1 MFTKTKK
8 RVFLL
13 LDPEKGG
20 TVADRFV
27 NSFIIGLIL
36 VNTATVIVETVQ
48 AIYEPNKKIFWWI
61 DFLSVAIFTIEYL
74 LRVWSCTCNSKYAH
88 PVFGRIKYIFSV
100 GGIIDLLAIL
110 PFYLPLFGSFDLRFL
125 RMLRLL
131 RFARFFKLGRYMN
144 AKSVIINVIRSK
156 REELIL
162 SFLIIIFLIT
172 VAACLMFYIEH
183 DAQPGKF
190 SSIPETM
197 SDIVTFITVG
207 YGDAY
212 PATTLGKIL
221 SDFISL
227 LGIGM
232 FALPTGIL
240 ASGFTTEFK
249 KFKHEK
255 TICPHCGQEI

>member
-1 MFTKTKK
+1 MFAKTKRK
-8 RVFLL
+8 VFLL

-20 TVADRFV
+20 TSADRFV

-36 VNTATVIVETVQ
+36 LNTVAVILETVEG
-48 AIYEPNKKIFWWI
+48 IYTPHKKIFLLV
-61 DFLSVAIFTIEYL
+61 DVFSVVIFTIEYL
-74 LRVWSCTCNSKYAH
+74 LRVWSSTCNEKYKH
-88 PVFGRIKYIFSV
+88 PVYGRIKYILSV

-110 PFYLPLFGSFDLRFL
+110 PFYLPLFGAFDLRFL
-125 RMLRLL
+125 RLLRLL

-144 AKSVIINVIRSK
+144 AKGVIVNVIRSK

-162 SFLIIIFLIT
+162 SFLITMFLII
-172 VAACLMFYIEH
+172 VASCLMYYVEH
-183 DAQPGKF
+183 DAQPDKF

-207 YGDAY
+207 YGDTF
-212 PATTLGKIL
+212 PVTVTGKIL
-221 SDFISL
+221 LDCISL

-232 FALPTGIL
+232 FALPAGIL

-249 KFKHEK
+249 KFKK
-255 TICPHCGQEI
+255 VKNFCPHCGKEI

>member
-1 MFTKTKK
+1 MLAKTKRK
-8 RVFLL
+8 VFLL

-20 TVADRFV
+20 TSADRFV
-27 NSFIIGLIL
+27 NTFIIGLIL
-36 VNTATVIVETVQ
+36 LNTIVVILETVE
-48 AIYEPNKKIFWWI
+48 ALYSSYKELFWLIDVFSVIF
-61 DFLSVAIFTIEYL
+61 FTIEYV
-74 LRVWSCTCNSKYAH
+74 LRVWTCTCNEKYKH
-88 PVFGRIKYIFSV
+88 PVFGRIKYILSV

-110 PFYLPLFGSFDLRFL
+110 PFYLPLFGAFDLRFL
-125 RMLRLL
+125 RLLRLL

-144 AKSVIINVIRSK
+144 AKGVIINVIRSK

-162 SFLIIIFLIT
+162 SFLITMFLII
-172 VAACLMFYIEH
+172 VASCLMYYVEH

-207 YGDAY
+207 YGDTF
-212 PATTLGKIL
+212 PVTVPGKIL
-221 SDFISL
+221 LDCISL

-249 KFKHEK
+249 KFKK
-255 TICPHCGQEI
+255 VKNVCPHCGKEL

>member
-1 MFTKTKK
+1 MFAKTKRK
-8 RVFLL
+8 VFLL

-20 TVADRFV
+20 TAADRFV

-36 VNTATVIVETVQ
+36 LNTLAVILETVE
-48 AIYEPNKKIFWWI
+48 AIYIPCKEYFWLVEV
-61 DFLSVAIFTIEYL
+61 FSVAFFSIEYI
-74 LRVWSCTCNSKYAH
+74 LRVWSCTCNEKYSH
-88 PVFGRIKYIFSV
+88 PIFGRVKYMFSV

-110 PFYLPLFGSFDLRFL
+110 PFYLPLFGAFDLRFL
-125 RMLRLL
+125 RLLRLL

-144 AKSVIINVIRSK
+144 AKGVIVNVIRSK
-156 REELIL
+156 REELVL
-162 SFLIIIFLIT
+162 SFLITMFLII
-172 VAACLMFYIEH
+172 VAACLMYYVEH

-207 YGDAY
+207 YGDTFPVTAV
-212 PATTLGKIL
+212 GKIL
-221 SDFISL
+221 LDCISL

-249 KFKHEK
+249 KFKK
-255 TICPHCGQEI
+255 VKNVCPHCGKEL

>member
-1 MFTKTKK
+1 MFAKTKNK
-8 RVFLL
+8 VFLL

-20 TVADRFV
+20 TSADRFV
-27 NSFIIGLIL
+27 NTFIIALIL
-36 VNTATVIVETVQ
+36 LNTIAVILETVESLYT
-48 AIYEPNKKIFWWI
+48 AHKEFFWLV
-61 DFLSVAIFTIEYL
+61 DVFSVIIFTIEYL
-74 LRVWSCTCNSKYAH
+74 LRVWTCTNNEQYKH
-88 PVFGRIKYIFSV
+88 PVFGRIKYVFSV

-110 PFYLPLFGSFDLRFL
+110 PFYLPLFGAFDLRFL
-125 RMLRLL
+125 RLLRLL

-144 AKSVIINVIRSK
+144 AKGVIVNVIRSK

-162 SFLIIIFLIT
+162 SFLITMFLII
-172 VAACLMFYIEH
+172 VASCLMYYVEH
-183 DAQPGKF
+183 DVQPGKF

-207 YGDAY
+207 YGDTF
-212 PATTLGKIL
+212 PETVTGKIL
-221 SDFISL
+221 LDCISL

-249 KFKHEK
+249 KFKK
-255 TICPHCGQEI
+255 VKNVCPHCGKEL